1 MIEIIKK
8 YWYIPVITLVIGF
21 FIGRGNTTTK
31 EVIKY
36 VKGKTIT
43 KEVKVNVPVN
53 VYIPAK
59 PTLPT
64 KPDTIW
70 KDGKPIYIA
79 LKVDTAKIISEY
91 INRKTYNPILFD
103 DKENGKLSLGLVVQY
118 NKLDSIGYEFTSIHK
133 ETTITKERVFTPF
146 INASYNS
153 FGYIGV
159 GGGMYY
165 RNIGVGAKY
174 ITDFNNKG
182 LEISGHIKF

>member
-8 YWYIPVITLVIGF
+8 YWYIPVIALVIGF

-36 VKGKTIT
+36 VKGETIHDSIPT
-43 KEVKVNVPVN
+43 PYPVN
-53 VYIPAK
+53 VIVPSK
-59 PTLPT
+59 PVLPMT
-64 KPDTIW
+64 PDTVII
-70 KDGKPIYIA
+70 DSIEYHFM
-79 LKVDTAKIISEY
+79 KVDTAKIISEY
-91 INRKTYNPILFD
+91 INRKTYKPILFD

-118 NKLDSIGYEFTSIHK
+118 NKLDSIGYEFTQIHK
-133 ETTITKERVFTPF
+133 ETTITKERIFTPF

-159 GGGMYY
+159 GGGLYY
-165 RNIGVGAKY
+165 HNIGIGAKY
-174 ITDFNNKG
+174 ITDFNNSG